1 MTKYRDHL
9 PINVRTSLL
18 ETFGVEVTWNFGTYI
33 NIGIVVAYVSIINI
47 RYNWK
52 RTLLSVITNNTTVIE
67 RSFYMPENKLEIL
80 SSLSSWLFL
89 WFTR

>member
-1 MTKYRDHL
+1 MDHL

-18 ETFGVEVTWNFGTYI
+18 EAFGVEVTWNFWTYI

-67 RSFYMPENKLEIL
+67 RSFYMPKNKLENFVFTVIMAIL
-80 SSLSSWLFL
+80 MVYAMIL
-89 WFTR
+89 